1 MSTQAELVTV
11 IQTESERLQQYLAA
25 LPQDAWTK
33 PSACALWEVRDVVA
47 HLIRVP
53 NAYTVRITHGLQGDT
68 SSVEGAPAPHIWKTH
83 SQEERRQRWME
94 MGQRQPALRERP
106 GDDPGS
112 GFIHAWNPFPHFLA
126 IPTRP

>member
-25 LPQDAWTK
+25 LTADAWTK

-53 NAYTVRITHGLQGDT
+53 NAYMVRITGGLRGDT
-68 SSVEGAPAPHIWKTH
+68 SPPEGGPAPHIWKTH
-83 SQEERRQRWME
+83 SQEERRQRWMA
-94 MGQRQPALRERP
+94 MGQRQLAYRERF
-106 GDDPGS
+106 GNDLVS
-112 GFIHAWNPFPHFLA
+112 
-126 IPTRP
+126 

>member
-33 PSACALWEVRDVVA
+33 PSACPLWDVRDVVA

-53 NAYTVRITHGLQGDT
+53 NNYTVRITRGLQGDT
-68 SSVEGAPAPHIWKTH
+68 LPLKVP
-83 SQEERRQRWME
+83 ERHTSGRHTRRRN
-94 MGQRQPALRERP
+94 G
-106 GDDPGS
+106 GS
-112 GFIHAWNPFPHFLA
+112 G
-126 IPTRP
+126 